1 MSMRRVIGALLS
13 GGAGSKRKRPRT
25 RWCDVEAPRLTPA
38 EKRDGHRMVLMPP
51 GAFLLSAATL
61 RDRTISTDRDDE
73 DLPAALER
81 MDGIVP
87 DALAQADNT
96 FPAQLWVGRDDRGLF
111 VVNHDARHRT
121 LLRMRAGCKQVPVR
135 IFLGGVR
142 PSPLRRDGAVVLIR
156 NEDDSGVAILCRTKG
171 KEELEYVMTVK
182 GGEQVPDT
190 QLPAM
195 VEDTLRTVNLA
206 QRAIIDE
213 RKQKRRRRKLRKL
226 LRRAAARQQQQRRRR
241 KGAGFDRL
249 KRAPRAKRPPRKP
262 PTAQDVQQM
271 LEFDPFSTTTAPA
284 RQGGR

>member
-1 MSMRRVIGALLS
+1 
-13 GGAGSKRKRPRT
+13 
-25 RWCDVEAPRLTPA
+25 
-38 EKRDGHRMVLMPP
+38 MVSPPP

-135 IFLGGVR
+135 IFLEGCA
-142 PSPLRRDGAVVLIR
+142 PRRCDGTARWYSIR

-206 QRAIIDE
+206 QRATHRTKESKKGDDE
-213 RKQKRRRRKLRKL
+213 SSGNSSGVPLHGSNSSGGVARVQGSTGSSEL
-226 LRRAAARQQQQRRRR
+226 LA
-241 KGAGFDRL
+241 L
-249 KRAPRAKRPPRKP
+249 RPPRKP